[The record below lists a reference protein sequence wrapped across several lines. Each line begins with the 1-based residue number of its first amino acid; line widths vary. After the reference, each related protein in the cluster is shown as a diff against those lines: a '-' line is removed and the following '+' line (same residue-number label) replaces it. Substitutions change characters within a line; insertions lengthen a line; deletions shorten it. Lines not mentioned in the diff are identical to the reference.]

1 MNIHSMALLEHVER
15 MADALDRQNEML
27 ERQGVLLDA
36 LTQSERPQTF
46 SSRAP
51 RHLSLFLESL
61 PSRNYNHLRQKIIPI
76 DMAAKILGLSPAQL
90 LCLERHKFIKGEAGR
105 YDVVSLLMWLDSDYN
120 PDTEAYHA
128 H

>member
-15 MADALDRQNEML
+15 MADALERQNNML
-27 ERQGVLLDA
+27 ERQGVLLNA
-36 LTQSERPQTF
+36 LVQGEEPQTGGNH
-46 SSRAP
+46 AP

-61 PSRNYNHLRQKIIPI
+61 PTRNYNHLRQKLVPI

-90 LCLERHKFIKGEAGR
+90 LCLERHKFIKSEGGR
-105 YDVVSLLMWLDSDYN
+105 YDVMGLLMWLDSDYN
-120 PDTEAYHA
+120 PDTEAFNA